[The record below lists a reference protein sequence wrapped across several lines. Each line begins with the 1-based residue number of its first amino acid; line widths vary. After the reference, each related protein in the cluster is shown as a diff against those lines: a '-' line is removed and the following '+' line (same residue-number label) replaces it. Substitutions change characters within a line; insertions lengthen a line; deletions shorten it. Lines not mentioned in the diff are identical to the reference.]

1 MNMFIKSKSLPGV
14 GSLMAKYGTS
24 SFVASNL
31 LSLLSLV
38 LNTRLLVAP
47 GVPFFESVTY
57 LIPGIAW

>member
-1 MNMFIKSKSLPGV
+1 MD
-14 GSLMAKYGTS
+14 KYGTS
-24 SFVASNL
+24 SLVASNL

-47 GVPFFESVTY
+47 GVPFLESVTY